1 MNASPIVRSHA
12 AWILALAAASSLR
25 AQATD
30 LEHLRTNVLGQ
41 LQWKELGPVS
51 FGGRIVD
58 IEAHPQNANV
68 FWVASA
74 SGGLFRTDNRG
85 LTFAPQFQDAYSIS
99 IGDLAVAPSAPD
111 VLYVGT
117 GESNNQRSSYWG
129 NGVHKSAD
137 GGKTWTHVGLEGTD
151 HIGRIVVHPQNP
163 DVVFVAALGA
173 LYRSNDER
181 GLYKTI
187 DGGKTWTRCL
197 FVSADAGVVDVA
209 MDPRNADVL
218 YAASYERRR
227 RAWDFREGGNGS
239 RIHKSTDGGA
249 TWTELGGGL
258 PKGELGRIGIAIAQA
273 NPDVIYASIEN
284 LEPDTAPPPE
294 EPKAEEAKGA
304 DANAW
309 PDAETQADPLA
320 FAQWQAQR
328 DEVDAEQAQDPQ
340 EKQRAP
346 RRKTI
351 GGEVWRSED
360 AGKTWR

>member
-151 HIGRIVVHPQNP
+151 HIGRVVVHPQNP

-239 RIHKSTDGGA
+239 RIHKVT
-249 TWTELGGGL
+249 
-258 PKGELGRIGIAIAQA
+258 
-273 NPDVIYASIEN
+273 IE
-284 LEPDTAPPPE
+284 A
-294 EPKAEEAKGA
+294 
-304 DANAW
+304 
-309 PDAETQADPLA
+309 
-320 FAQWQAQR
+320 
-328 DEVDAEQAQDPQ
+328 
-340 EKQRAP
+340 
-346 RRKTI
+346 
-351 GGEVWRSED
+351 
-360 AGKTWR
+360 